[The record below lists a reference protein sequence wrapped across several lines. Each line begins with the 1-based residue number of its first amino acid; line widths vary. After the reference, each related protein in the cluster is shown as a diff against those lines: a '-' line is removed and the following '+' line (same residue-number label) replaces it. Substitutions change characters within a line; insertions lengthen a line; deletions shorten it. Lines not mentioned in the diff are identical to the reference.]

1 MAAGE
6 YVSVSSQADSEKAD
20 LEREKRE
27 LKADPDSE
35 LHELAEIYNERGLR
49 PQLAKQVA
57 QELTRTNALDAHA
70 RDELGITEQ
79 NAANP
84 FQAAAAS
91 AISFISGGIAPLLVG
106 IFSNPQIVLY
116 WLFAVSVVVLA
127 ILGTL
132 GARAGGAPML
142 RGATRVVVFG
152 TIAMAIT
159 AAVGR
164 AFHAVM

>member
-1 MAAGE
+1 M
-6 YVSVSSQADSEKAD
+6 QPK
-20 LEREKRE
+20 
-27 LKADPDSE
+27 
-35 LHELAEIYNERGLR
+35 
-49 PQLAKQVA
+49 LAKEVA
-57 QELTRTNALDAHA
+57 QELTKANALEAHA
-70 RDELGITEQ
+70 RDELGITDH

-106 IFSNPQIVLY
+106 IFSTPQTVLY

-132 GARAGGAPML
+132 GARAGGAPIM
-142 RGATRVVVFG
+142 RGAVRVVVFG
-152 TIAMAIT
+152 TIAMGIT

-164 AFHAVM
+164 VFHAVM